1 MYFHNRVQAGDRL
14 VAELPNQY
22 YDEQTTVLAL
32 SPGGVV
38 VGAEIARACRTNLNL
53 LMTAPVA
60 LPGLSNAAVIGLID
74 QDGHFTYNSMLP
86 TGLLLELVEE
96 MRNYIEAE
104 KLNQLQQLTR
114 TLGAKGFIERKVF
127 KGRHV
132 IIVSDGFKSGLPF
145 EAAVNYLK
153 TINTGRLV
161 AVAPNVS
168 VPAVDSLHLMA
179 DEIHVLDV
187 LDNYL
192 DTDHYFEDNELP
204 DTQTLLESL
213 REHES

>member
-1 MYFHNRVQAGDRL
+1 MYFRNRVQAGDRL
-14 VAELPNQY
+14 VVELPERY
-22 YDEQTTVLAL
+22 YKEQTSVLAL
-32 SPGGVV
+32 SQGGVI
-38 VGAEIARACRTNLNL
+38 VGAEIARALKCNLNL

-86 TGLLLELVEE
+86 TGMLMELVEE

-104 KLNQLQQLTR
+104 KLNQMQQMTH
-114 TLGAKGFIERKVF
+114 TLGAQGVIDRKIF
-127 KGRHV
+127 KKRHV
-132 IIVSDGFKSGLPF
+132 VIVSDGFKSGLPF

-153 TINTGRLV
+153 SIATGRLV
-161 AVAPNVS
+161 AAAPNVS
-168 VPAVDSLHLMA
+168 VTAVDKLHLMA

-192 DTDHYFEDNELP
+192 DTNHYFDDNELP
-204 DTQTLLESL
+204 DTKLLLESL
-213 REHES
+213 KEHEG